1 MTADPRDPVRIRW
14 YALVLFLA
22 HIGVLI
28 VGCSSLWR
36 ITNGGWSGTF
46 AAVCFTAAYAALWAV
61 WLVPGS
67 GRRLAYR
74 ERLIA
79 NLVAGTVVVILAG
92 FAGAWMTA
100 LVAASIVILCDAL
113 NERSIVGLPMAPPEI
128 EEDDGGSEGHRA

>member
-61 WLVPGS
+61 WLVPEAVDGWPTGS
-67 GRRLAYR
+67 GSSRTSWQEPWWSYWR
-74 ERLIA
+74 
-79 NLVAGTVVVILAG
+79 
-92 FAGAWMTA
+92 
-100 LVAASIVILCDAL
+100 ASPG
-113 NERSIVGLPMAPPEI
+113 RG
-128 EEDDGGSEGHRA
+128 